1 MKNRGVKIVYT
12 NPTLHGFVAHVIR
25 GAVHGSAFDATA
37 SHPHSETC
45 RSMIAAGILL
55 FPRLDLGKR
64 QSPELAAPDDQRT
77 VVQPALFEVRQQS
90 AHRPIGLSTAV

>member
-1 MKNRGVKIVYT
+1 
-12 NPTLHGFVAHVIR
+12 
-25 GAVHGSAFDATA
+25 
-37 SHPHSETC
+37 
-45 RSMIAAGILL
+45 MIAACILL

-90 AHRPIGLSTAV
+90 AHRPVGFSTAVGQIFLQVGMVVPDLSFHIDLYHSHAPFH